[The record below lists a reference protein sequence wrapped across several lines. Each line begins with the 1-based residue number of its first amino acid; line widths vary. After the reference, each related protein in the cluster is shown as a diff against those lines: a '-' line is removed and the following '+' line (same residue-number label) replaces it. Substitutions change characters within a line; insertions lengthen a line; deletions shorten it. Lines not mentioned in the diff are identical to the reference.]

1 MSEITNL
8 QALEILDSRGHPTV
22 QVTATLASGARAI
35 AMVPSGASTGILEA
49 VELRDGDK
57 RRYLGKGVSKAVA
70 NVNGEIIGA
79 LKGFAADDQ
88 AVVDHKLIELD
99 GTPNKGRLGAN
110 ALLGVSMACAHAM
123 ANEQGV
129 PLYRRLAERDSYVLP
144 VPMCNVMNGGQ
155 HADNNV
161 DIQEFMIMPIGLPTF
176 SEGLR
181 AATEIFHTLKAILK
195 GKTYG
200 TAVGDEGG
208 FAPELK
214 SNEEPMELL
223 VEAIEAA
230 GYKPGEEV
238 WIAIDAASSELY
250 KDGKY
255 VFADSDGSRR
265 SPAAMADLW
274 AGWCEKYPVISL
286 EDGCGE
292 VDHDGWKILT
302 EKTGEKIQ
310 LVGDD
315 LFVTNPRIF
324 QEGIDA
330 GLGNSILIKLNQ
342 IGTVTETLD
351 CIEMARKNDYTFV
364 ISHRSGE
371 TEDTTIAD
379 LAVAASGGQIKTGSM
394 CRSDRIAKYNRL
406 LQIEAE
412 LGEKAS
418 YGGRS
423 SFGRWLG

>member
-79 LKGFAADDQ
+79 LKSFPSDDQ

-99 GTPNKGRLGAN
+99 GTTNKGRLGAN
-110 ALLGVSMACAHAM
+110 ALLGVSMACDHSM

-129 PLYRRLAERDSYVLP
+129 PRYRSLCDKVDSYVLP
-144 VPMCNVMNGGQ
+144 VPMCNVMNGRQ

-161 DIQEFMIMPIGLPTF
+161 GIQEFMIMPIGLPTF
-176 SEGLR
+176 SAGLR
-181 AATEIFHTLKAILK
+181 PSPEIFHTLKAILK

-230 GYKPGEEV
+230 GYSPGEEV

-250 KDGKY
+250 KDDKY
-255 VFADSDGSRR
+255 VFADSEPSRR

-274 AGWCEKYPVISL
+274 AGLCEKYPVISL

-292 VDHDGWKILT
+292 VDHDGWPILT
-302 EKTGEKIQ
+302 EKTEEIR
-310 LVGDD
+310 
-315 LFVTNPRIF
+315 F
-324 QEGIDA
+324 
-330 GLGNSILIKLNQ
+330 S
-342 IGTVTETLD
+342 
-351 CIEMARKNDYTFV
+351 
-364 ISHRSGE
+364 
-371 TEDTTIAD
+371 
-379 LAVAASGGQIKTGSM
+379 
-394 CRSDRIAKYNRL
+394 
-406 LQIEAE
+406 
-412 LGEKAS
+412 
-418 YGGRS
+418 
-423 SFGRWLG
+423 WLGMTCL